1 MISGSYTVD
10 ITMGA
15 AFTQP
20 EKVQAVI
27 GKHGENLRGPF
38 IVTLDESGK
47 YAPLKFPQSA
57 ESSEAEPFIHY
68 TQRIVVAGEPSFD
81 IAAKAAA
88 SRPAASPAQKTLQP
102 ASNWKRFEADNGAV
116 FALDLGTVDRR
127 NACSGCRCRDDLI
140 VDNDVCNILDQRQ
153 ILFDCRGHYMEVLS
167 HSGPQIAPPYSVIGR
182 MAAAACVGARAD

>member
-88 SRPAASPAQKTLQP
+88 SRPAASPEKHCSPQATGKGLRPTTARSLRSTL
-102 ASNWKRFEADNGAV
+102 ALWIAGTRARDAAV
-116 FALDLGTVDRR
+116 AT
-127 NACSGCRCRDDLI
+127 I
-140 VDNDVCNILDQRQ
+140 
-153 ILFDCRGHYMEVLS
+153 
-167 HSGPQIAPPYSVIGR
+167 
-182 MAAAACVGARAD
+182 